1 MKKIKGADVENKHDG
16 IENLLLGR
24 TIEESHLWWGG
35 I

>member
-1 MKKIKGADVENKHDG
+1 MKKIKGDDVENKHNG

-24 TIEESHLWWGG
+24 TIEKSHLWRGG